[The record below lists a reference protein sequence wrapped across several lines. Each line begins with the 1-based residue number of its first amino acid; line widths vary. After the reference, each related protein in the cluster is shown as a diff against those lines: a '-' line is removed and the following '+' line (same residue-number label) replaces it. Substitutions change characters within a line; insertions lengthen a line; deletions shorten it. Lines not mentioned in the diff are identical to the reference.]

1 MGLTVLNVAFP
12 LAPVRP
18 DTAGGA
24 EQVLLQMDS
33 ALVHTG
39 HRSIV
44 LACEG
49 SEVAGTLIKVPA
61 GCAPFNDHAHRRAQK
76 QHAAAIKDALCSQRI
91 DVVHMHG
98 LDFHTYLPPAG
109 RPVLVTL
116 HLPLELYPPEALSP
130 PRPNTWL
137 HCVSAAQHAARPRNA
152 AFLPPISNGVAL
164 SPAGSRNSGDF
175 ALYLGRICPEKGVH
189 LAIEAAKRAHVP
201 LVVAGAVFPY
211 ETHMRYFREEIAPR
225 LDSERRFI
233 GSIGPSERDSLL
245 SRARCLLLPSL
256 IEETS
261 SLVAREALAAGTP
274 VIAFPRRALLEILN
288 HGHNGFV
295 VDCVE
300 QMADGISAAASIN
313 PDACRR
319 TASQFPLARMIDE
332 YFALYRRLARTL
344 PRYAKAG

>member
-1 MGLTVLNVAFP
+1 VGLTVLNVAFP

-24 EQVLLQMDS
+24 EQVLLQIDS
-33 ALVHTG
+33 ALVHAG
-39 HRSIV
+39 HCSIV

-49 SEVAGTLIKVPA
+49 SEIAGTLIEVPA
-61 GCAPFNDHAHRRAQK
+61 ECAPFNDHTHRRAQK
-76 QHAAAIKDALCSQRI
+76 RHAAAIKHALYSQRI
-91 DVVHMHG
+91 DVVHLHG

-109 RPVLVTL
+109 PPVLITL
-116 HLPLELYPPEALSP
+116 HLPLELYPPEALIPS
-130 PRPNTWL
+130 RPNTWL
-137 HCVSAAQHAARPRNA
+137 HCVSPAQHAARPRNA
-152 AFLPPISNGVAL
+152 AFLPPISNGVVL
-164 SPAGSRNSGDF
+164 RPAGPRNSGDF

-189 LAIEAAKRAHVP
+189 LAIEAAKRANVP
-201 LVVAGAVFPY
+201 LVIAGTVFPY
-211 ETHMRYFREEIAPR
+211 EAHMRYFHEEIAPR

-233 GSIGPSERDSLL
+233 GSIRPAERDSLL
-245 SRARCLLLPSL
+245 SQARCLLLPSL

-274 VIAFPRRALLEILN
+274 VIAFPRRALLEILK

-295 VDCVE
+295 VDCIE
-300 QMADGISAAASIN
+300 QMADGIAAADSIN

-319 TASQFPLARMIDE
+319 TASQFPLARMIEE

-344 PRYAKAG
+344 PRYAEAG